1 MRAVA
6 GRYQLMR
13 ALGRGGMGTVY
24 LAEDPLA
31 GRRVAVKELRA
42 PDGLP
47 GAERETF
54 IKRAMQEARNAARI
68 QHPGVVTLYDV
79 VPPSPQDEAMYLVL
93 EYIDGGSFAD
103 EMERGGALTLR
114 RVTEV
119 GLQVLSALEAAHAL
133 SIVHRDIKPANI
145 LLTRTGQAKL
155 TDFGI
160 AYMAG
165 DTRLTGMGSVAG
177 TVAYMAPELFES
189 GTITPAADI
198 WSLGT
203 TLYHAAD
210 GRNPF
215 DRGAT
220 GPTLRAILVD
230 PLPDPGCGTALA
242 TACTAMLRRD
252 PASRASIAQV
262 RALMTSDPRIAG
274 DLGAAAIPGPANA
287 GPANPGQVPAARP
300 GSEEAP
306 TQTVEGFLPRLR
318 SAFNGR

>member
-6 GRYQLMR
+6 GRYQLTR
-13 ALGRGGMGTVY
+13 ALGQGGMGTVY

-31 GRRVAVKELRA
+31 ARLVAVKELRA
-42 PDGLP
+42 PSGMP

-54 IKRAMQEARNAARI
+54 MKRAMQEARSAARI

-79 VPPSPQDEAMYLVL
+79 VPPSQDDDAMYLIM
-93 EYIDGGSFAD
+93 EYVDGGSFAD
-103 EMERGGALTLR
+103 EMQRGGPLTLR
-114 RVTEV
+114 RATEV
-119 GLQVLSALEAAHAL
+119 GLQLLSVLEAAHAL
-133 SIVHRDIKPANI
+133 GVIHRDIKPANI
-145 LLTRTGQAKL
+145 LITRAGQAKL
-155 TDFGI
+155 TDFGL

-177 TVAYMAPELFES
+177 TVAYMAPELFET

-198 WSLGT
+198 WALGA

-230 PLPDPGCGTALA
+230 PLPDPGCGTLLA
-242 TACTAMLRRD
+242 TACSAMLQRD
-252 PASRASIAQV
+252 PARRATIAQA
-262 RALMTSDPRIAG
+262 RALMTGAPNPTAHSGPGYAAPQANTPLAPEPIAHHHCQE
-274 DLGAAAIPGPANA
+274 I
-287 GPANPGQVPAARP
+287 
-300 GSEEAP
+300 P
-306 TQTVEGFLPRLR
+306 TQTVEVRQPTFLPHGTNAAR
-318 SAFNGR
+318 